1 MESVLNSKDDK
12 KLSGII
18 LTNGLDLGQP
28 LLNKIK
34 NSEIPFISS
43 NEDSF
48 KVTTRINKMTI
59 KTEPNDI
66 DKIPIIKE
74 NFKRIPRLRC
84 N

>member
-1 MESVLNSKDDK
+1 ME
-12 KLSGII
+12 
-18 LTNGLDLGQP
+18 QP

-48 KVTTRINKMTI
+48 KVTTRINKMAI
-59 KTEPNDI
+59 KTQPNDI

-74 NFKRIPRLRC
+74 ISKEYLNLDAIENAFKSSL
-84 N
+84 